1 VSPVAEGDESP
12 AALDGQP
19 NPIGRWVVGGT
30 VGTGVT
36 LLLLVGVLALLA
48 GRDTPAPATG
58 GVSALGGASG
68 GNATTVRVGSPAPG
82 FTLVDIDGQV
92 VQLSDFRGRPVW
104 INFWAS
110 WCQFCRA
117 EMPVM
122 EERYQREQASGL
134 VMLGIDLQEDPA
146 TIRAWVGE
154 RFHWRFLMD
163 TKGAAA
169 NLYQLAGLPTH
180 VFIDRAGVVHSLRIA
195 QLSGAQ
201 MDAELAP
208 ILAPDHYH
216 LGAP

>member
-1 VSPVAEGDESP
+1 MRSSGVYATAPVAEDHANP
-12 AALDGQP
+12 AASEEQP
-19 NPIGRWVVGGT
+19 RSAGRWVVRGT
-30 VGTGVT
+30 VGIAGA
-36 LLLLVGVLALLA
+36 LLLLVGVLALTA
-48 GRDTPAPATG
+48 GREAPAPVTG
-58 GVSALGGASG
+58 GVSQRPGVAAGGAS
-68 GNATTVRVGSPAPG
+68 TLRVGSPAPD

-122 EERYQREQASGL
+122 EERYQREQARGL
-134 VMLGIDLQEDPA
+134 VLLGIDLQEDPA
-146 TIRAWVGE
+146 TIRKWVGE
-154 RFHWRFLMD
+154 RFHWQFLVD

-180 VFIDRAGVVHSLRIA
+180 VFIDRTGVVRSVRIA

-201 MDAELAP
+201 MDAELAT
-208 ILAPDHYH
+208 ILAP
-216 LGAP
+216 